1 MRHIV
6 PRPELQQRMAAAHQ
20 HGRAHRRTAQMLVA
34 QWIVQPVAKA
44 AADAVDSA
52 LDDFRDNRATVGRA
66 RIFGEKSIG
75 LDDPGMLA
83 KQAVVKAAVDG

>member
-20 HGRAHRRTAQMLVA
+20 HGRPHRRTAQMLVA

-44 AADAVDSA
+44 AADVD
-52 LDDFRDNRATVGRA
+52 RG
-66 RIFGEKSIG
+66 IG
-75 LDDPGMLA
+75 DHVSQQD
-83 KQAVVKAAVDG
+83 